1 MEDMSNYMN
10 QNITLPHDVIKL
22 PSQGIFYKNKKKAL
36 KIGYLTA
43 SDENIL
49 LSNLENNNT
58 EGLVTTLIRNK
69 LYEPDINVDELLYGD
84 IQAILMF
91 LRNSSFGSS
100 YTITS
105 TDPKTNQKFTTD
117 IDLSEINFKKLKNNP
132 DENGFFTLKLPKSG
146 LTVKLRILTIGDIQE
161 IEQRSKSYP
170 SGRVIPKQTW
180 TLEKQ
185 IVEINGNNDRG
196 YISSEVE
203 KLPIMDSKEIR
214 KFFKEN
220 EPGLDLNRTI
230 IAPSGEKV
238 NVNINFGVEFFRPFF
253 EL

>member
-105 TDPKTNQKFTTD
+105 TDPKTSQKFTTD

>member
-84 IQAILMF
+84 IQAILIF

-105 TDPKTNQKFTTD
+105 TDPKTSQKFTTD